1 MEFDVAI
8 IGGGPGGYTAA
19 AEAAGRG
26 LSTVLFEAGKLGG
39 TCLNR
44 GCIPTKALKSSADAL
59 EAVKRAAEFGI
70 AGAGAPAADMPAVL
84 ARKAKV
90 VETLQS
96 GLAKACAQ
104 RKVKLVEGRAR
115 LVSAALVQVASPD
128 GGVQELASDRVMMC
142 RC

>member
-1 MEFDVAI
+1 MALRITV
-8 IGGGPGGYTAA
+8 IGAGPGGYTAA
-19 AEAAGRG
+19 FEAARRG
-26 LSTVLFEAGKLGG
+26 AEVTLVEARELGG

-96 GLAKACAQ
+96 GLAKA
-104 RKVKLVEGRAR
+104 
-115 LVSAALVQVASPD
+115 
-128 GGVQELASDRVMMC
+128 
-142 RC
+142 